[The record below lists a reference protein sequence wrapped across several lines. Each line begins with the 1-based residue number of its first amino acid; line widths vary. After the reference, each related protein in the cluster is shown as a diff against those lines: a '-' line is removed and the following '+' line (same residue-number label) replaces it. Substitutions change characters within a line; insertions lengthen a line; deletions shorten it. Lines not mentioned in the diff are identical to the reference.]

1 MMFIQL
7 AKINL
12 LRKGGLLKK
21 KKGDD
26 KIIVTVALCVVAT
39 ILAVLFKDSIVPIMS
54 GLLTKVQEAI
64 TGMFN

>member
-7 AKINL
+7 AKANL
-12 LRKGGLLKK
+12 LRKGGFLKK

-39 ILAVLFKDSIVPIMS
+39 ILAVLFKDSIQPIMS
-54 GLLTKVQEAI
+54 SLLTKVQEAI
-64 TGMFN
+64 SNMF

>member
-7 AKINL
+7 AKVNL
-12 LRKGGLLKK
+12 LRKGGFLKK

-39 ILAVLFKDSIVPIMS
+39 ILAVLFKDSIQPIMS
-54 GLLTKVQEAI
+54 ALLTKVQEAI
-64 TGMFN
+64 TNMF